1 MTLIEKLILTIV
13 IILTLNVSTG
23 KLFTVA
29 TQHKQKILYIKKVNE
44 YYKKIAQSHTA
55 VNT

>member
-23 KLFTVA
+23 NLFTVA
-29 TQHKQKILYIKKVNE
+29 TQHKQKILYIKQVNE